1 MVARPKPF
9 GALIFDNRTTT
20 ALRGNAASAQ
30 EYKARLLLLGREC
43 GRCARPMPRQLKK
56 QSSFANGYG
65 GQGKG
70 NKTMTKTEIIEA
82 RAKLVRTIL
91 AIKKLKTQK
100 TALAKTLE
108 PDFEAHE
115 AEYRNGVKTD
125 AGVLVRKPKWNF
137 DAKPVVEVAG

>member
-1 MVARPKPF
+1 
-9 GALIFDNRTTT
+9 
-20 ALRGNAASAQ
+20 
-30 EYKARLLLLGREC
+30 
-43 GRCARPMPRQLKK
+43 
-56 QSSFANGYG
+56 
-65 GQGKG
+65 
-70 NKTMTKTEIIEA
+70 MTKTEIIEA
-82 RAKLVRTIL
+82 RTNLVRTII

-125 AGVLVRKPKWNF
+125 ADVLVRKPKWNF

>member
-1 MVARPKPF
+1 MRRGSAAIAPRFFSRKATQ
-9 GALIFDNRTTT
+9 GTT
-20 ALRGNAASAQ
+20 
-30 EYKARLLLLGREC
+30 
-43 GRCARPMPRQLKK
+43 RPMCSLCSLWLNSERK
-56 QSSFANGYG
+56 QN
-65 GQGKG
+65 
-70 NKTMTKTEIIEA
+70 MTKTEIIEA

-137 DAKPVVEVAG
+137 DAKPGVEVAG

>member
-1 MVARPKPF
+1 MLFVFFVAKQTDPPSPK
-9 GALIFDNRTTT
+9 ATEDRKET
-20 ALRGNAASAQ
+20 
-30 EYKARLLLLGREC
+30 KHD
-43 GRCARPMPRQLKK
+43 
-56 QSSFANGYG
+56 
-65 GQGKG
+65 
-70 NKTMTKTEIIEA
+70 KTEIIEA
-82 RAKLVRTIL
+82 RTNLVRTII

-100 TALAKTLE
+100 TALTKALE

>member
-1 MVARPKPF
+1 MTTELKRP
-9 GALIFDNRTTT
+9 
-20 ALRGNAASAQ
+20 
-30 EYKARLLLLGREC
+30 
-43 GRCARPMPRQLKK
+43 CAGMPRPRKCTKRGFTFGVRAREMFPPDAPPIQKTILLRQWLRRTSERK
-56 QSSFANGYG
+56 QN
-65 GQGKG
+65 
-70 NKTMTKTEIIEA
+70 MTKTEIGEA
-82 RAKLVRTIL
+82 RTNLVRTII

-100 TALAKTLE
+100 TALTKALE